1 MPYQVNVKALRR
13 WAQERLKLE
22 VRDDGSVD
30 AAFRYE
36 GTTCTNMGRPLTFDY
51 RVRLGRRDEGYPIRE
66 QSCTPAPGDSGHTFM
81 CRYIDDRENLM
92 AAIANEQPLAG
103 RPLHEVLT
111 WTRPPFAAGCYCE
124 PEAREHKWACAET
137 IQYALD
143 ERTIADVIKS
153 RSVKRWRDGYAVDVR
168 RTRTRKLRR
177 GMEFDASR
185 ARARHSRRYAE
196 AGSDCIL
203 TNITWRLAHRAQ
215 PRQQRQRRRSIAPVS
230 RRAQAFGGR
239 RIVIGDIGPFG
250 GLMEPYGD
258 FTPKTR
264 SAFEEQAKALVDAGA
279 DAILIETQTSLEE
292 LLIGIQAAR
301 AAGAACVIG
310 SMAYD
315 VTLDG
320 STFRTMMGIDP
331 ERAATFMEEH
341 EADIV
346 ALNCGTGM
354 DMERARQAV
363 LRYRKVTD
371 LPVMVQPNA
380 GVPKLVQMKVV
391 YDETPEQM
399 AVGVA
404 PLLEAGANLIGAC
417 CGSTPEHIRAFR
429 EELSKYENQALRH
442 QHERA

>member
-1 MPYQVNVKALRR
+1 M
-13 WAQERLKLE
+13 RLTKE
-22 VRDDGSVD
+22 
-30 AAFRYE
+30 
-36 GTTCTNMGRPLTFDY
+36 
-51 RVRLGRRDEGYPIRE
+51 
-66 QSCTPAPGDSGHTFM
+66 
-81 CRYIDDRENLM
+81 
-92 AAIANEQPLAG
+92 
-103 RPLHEVLT
+103 PLH
-111 WTRPPFAAGCYCE
+111 
-124 PEAREHKWACAET
+124 
-137 IQYALD
+137 
-143 ERTIADVIKS
+143 DVIKS
-153 RSVKRWRDGYAVDVR
+153 RPLLGDGAMGTQLMLAGLEQGNCGEAWNLTHPERV
-168 RTRTRKLRR
+168 L
-177 GMEFDASR
+177 GIQ
-185 ARARHSRRYAE
+185 RRYAE

-203 TNITWRLAHRAQ
+203 TNTFGGSRIMLNRHGNSSKVAEINRAGVE
-215 PRQQRQRRRSIAPVS
+215 IA
-230 RRAQAFGGR
+230 RQAFGGR
-239 RIVIGDIGPFG
+239 AGYVIGDIGPFG

-258 FTPKTR
+258 FTAADVR

-292 LLIGIQAAR
+292 LLIGIEAAR
-301 AAGAACVIG
+301 TAGAASVIG

-331 ERAATFMEEH
+331 ERAASFMEEH

-354 DMERARQAV
+354 DMQRARQAV

-380 GVPKLVQMKVV
+380 GIPKLVQMKVV
-391 YDETPEQM
+391 YEETPEQM

-404 PLLEAGANLIGAC
+404 PLLDAGANLIGAC

-442 QHERA
+442 QPERA